1 MTSAFEGFP
10 MSIIEAQQNG
20 VVPIVMNSFLSV
32 HDTIDNDINGILI
45 PYGNITMFANSLK
58 SLMKDDLRRNRLA
71 LKGLDTCKR
80 FKIETVVDR
89 WENILREMN

>member
-1 MTSAFEGFP
+1 
-10 MSIIEAQQNG
+10 
-20 VVPIVMNSFLSV
+20 
-32 HDTIDNDINGILI
+32 
-45 PYGNITMFANSLK
+45 MFANSLK